1 MLGLGGYPRRLAAGL
16 LLATLVCACS
26 KPPPEQKKPA
36 AAEVPI
42 AVAASGTVSPTSI
55 LGGIIV
61 PFANVQIQS
70 NLSEPVDTVL
80 VNEGDRVKAG
90 QVLAR
95 LNTQDLEAQ
104 LKSDLGT
111 AASSAAKARQTYD
124 QADLTIVQNNNT
136 VNAAQAAVRQAQT
149 TLATDTLN
157 LNRDA
162 ELLKSG
168 YISQQT
174 YDQQKTL
181 VANDAQAVASAQV
194 TVANAQKQVQA
205 NGTTSSGLQGATV
218 AAARADQ
225 QTALG
230 QADNVRAS
238 IAKATIV
245 SPIDGIVVN
254 RNLNPGEYPGS
265 RQIFTVQ
272 QVDKVYAVLNGAASQ
287 VVGVRTGARTQI
299 TSTDHATLKASGTV
313 VGVLDQVTP
322 GSTNF
327 VVKVLVPNKAG
338 HFHSG
343 MVVSGHVSRP
353 STTGIRI
360 PVTAFLDTTNSTVQM
375 LSNGSVKTAK
385 VTMVASDAKNA
396 IVQGLR
402 PGDQV
407 IANGQLGLSD
417 GQSAVPQKKAVAER

>member
-1 MLGLGGYPRRLAAGL
+1 MFGFRGSRPRLTAGL
-16 LLATLVCACS
+16 VFVSLLCACAKS
-26 KPPPEQKKPA
+26 PQQPQQPPA
-36 AAEVPI
+36 AQVPV
-42 AVAASGTVSPTSI
+42 VAADVGKVTPAST

-61 PFANVQIQS
+61 PYQNVQIQS
-70 NLSEPVDTVL
+70 NLTEPVGAVY
-80 VNEGDRVKAG
+80 VNEGDHVTNG

-95 LNTQDLEAQ
+95 LDTRDLEAN
-104 LKSDLGT
+104 LRSDLGT
-111 AASSAAKARQTYD
+111 AASDAAKADQTYD

-136 VNAAQAAVRQAQT
+136 VTSAKSTLRSAQA
-149 TLATDTLN
+149 TLATAKLN
-157 LNRDA
+157 LQRDA

-174 YDQQKTL
+174 YD
-181 VANDAQAVASAQV
+181 AQNVVVRTDASAVRTAQV
-194 TVANAQKQVQA
+194 NLQNDLKQVQT

-245 SPIDGIVVN
+245 SPIDGVVVN

-265 RQIFTVQ
+265 RQIFTLQ
-272 QVDKVYAVLNGAASQ
+272 ETDKVYATLNGSGSQ
-287 VVGVRTGARTQI
+287 VIGVQTGAPVQI
-299 TSTDHATLKASGTV
+299 TSSDRADLKAHGTV
-313 VGVLDQVTP
+313 VGVLDEVTP

-327 VVKVLVPNKAG
+327 VVKTLVPNPSGA
-338 HFHSG
+338 FHSG
-343 MVVSGHVSRP
+343 MVVTGRVTRP

-360 PVTAFLDTTNSTVQM
+360 PVTAFLDTTNSTVQIID
-375 LSNGSVKTAK
+375 NGIAKTLN
-385 VTMVASDAKNA
+385 VTMLASDGKNA
-396 IVQGLR
+396 VVQGLR
-402 PGDQV
+402 NGQEV

-417 GQSAVPQKKAVAER
+417 GQRVQPQKTAVAER